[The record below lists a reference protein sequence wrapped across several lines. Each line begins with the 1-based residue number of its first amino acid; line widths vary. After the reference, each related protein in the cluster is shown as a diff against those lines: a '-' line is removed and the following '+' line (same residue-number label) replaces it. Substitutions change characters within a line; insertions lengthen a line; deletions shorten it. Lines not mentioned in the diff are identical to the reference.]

1 MKAST
6 RNKSSSG
13 RGSAGKAAKASVKRS
28 SKQKAKWK
36 VVDGK
41 VEVSPGDYT
50 IEDIKAMLQ
59 AIQCACERCVKCNGR
74 FTK

>member
-50 IEDIKAMLQ
+50 IEDLKAMLK
-59 AIQCACERCVKCNGR
+59 AIQRADDRCATRKGDVVR
-74 FTK
+74 